1 MIFVLVV
8 AVAASWLGGKFEQ
21 KHKER
26 EAVDA
31 LRKAGGN
38 VLYDFE
44 AKGSQPPGP
53 AWLRGWLGEEYFATV
68 VEAYLGRTTITDDDL
83 AALESVPTLE
93 TLDISDTRI
102 TDAGLRHIAM
112 LRNLKSLSL
121 TNGATTWTAHHRTSN
136 GYILSTVISF
146 QDSRGRTVEARD
158 DVPSYQPRITDAG
171 LGYLGTLTNLE
182 SLDLEGTGIAKLRD
196 LSHLKYL
203 NVRGTNV
210 SEAAISE
217 LKLRDSSTQGR

>member
-1 MIFVLVV
+1 M
-8 AVAASWLGGKFEQ
+8 
-21 KHKER
+21 
-26 EAVDA
+26 

-53 AWLRGWLGEEYFATV
+53 AGCEVGSARSILRHRGSV
-68 VEAYLGRTTITDDDL
+68 PRPNDNHHDDL

-112 LRNLKSLSL
+112 LRNLKPLSL

-146 QDSRGRTVEARD
+146 QDSRGRTVEAAMM
-158 DVPSYQPRITDAG
+158 SPRISRVSPMPA
-171 LGYLGTLTNLE
+171 LGIL
-182 SLDLEGTGIAKLRD
+182 AR
-196 LSHLKYL
+196 
-203 NVRGTNV
+203 
-210 SEAAISE
+210 
-217 LKLRDSSTQGR
+217 